1 VQNLDGQHVW
11 GQGIIIRALTHN
23 SVGALARLAAN
34 VVAAAFV
41 LTGRAL
47 VQLRVRRAPEGWR
60 RTVGIL
66 LRSEPTR
73 FALSAFG
80 LRVPSLPGSI
90 EDRIARGLGEFL
102 AHEPD
107 AHFVL
112 DWRQS
117 VTLRRRTS
125 FVDVVALQFAAD
137 GTLQDLNPWLS
148 AAGPVAPSP
157 SIQDRVHAA
166 IIDAYNRTSR
176 LPERERTNHL
186 RDEVCSNVS
195 TEDRGYALRILA
207 AACLSFEPG
216 DTGRPV
222 LRFSPPSFRDRRT
235 LGFGYLSWVAR
246 PVAADGTV
254 DLWVSAHH
262 VGLDGVPLQEC
273 LGRLTGA
280 WGTATLITFPVPG
293 TPPFGPHACHA
304 PGERPVDHLTMF
316 VDLSPVLSLRRD
328 VAQRFRSQTDGDVTL
343 GTLLAWLLTAEKE
356 FAGVRIA
363 STVDVAAS
371 HGYERDVDVVSLR
384 PDDYRTGPG
393 PWDGFAEFSREFNRL
408 IAACRGRMS
417 PVRVG
422 MQTAGLLP
430 AWVHA
435 TLVRS
440 APSSLDDTFG
450 TLCIT
455 IIRDACVF
463 VAPMTDLGLRHGF
476 FAFGSATL
484 PSADGK
490 VVTSVSVKGDVGRIA
505 HYPAVLQRVIARAT
519 VLHAGMERPEYAP
532 L

>member
-1 VQNLDGQHVW
+1 M
-11 GQGIIIRALTHN
+11 THN
-23 SVGALARLAAN
+23 SPGALARLAAN
-34 VVAAAFV
+34 VVAAASV

-80 LRVPSLPGSI
+80 LRVPSLPGST

-102 AHEPD
+102 AREPD

-112 DWRQS
+112 DWRKN
-117 VTLRRRTS
+117 VTLRRRTA
-125 FVDVVALQFAAD
+125 FVDVVTLHLAAD
-137 GTLQDLNPWLS
+137 GTLQDLNPWLA
-148 AAGPVAPSP
+148 AAGPAAPSP
-157 SIQDRVHAA
+157 SIQDRVRAA
-166 IIDAYNRTSR
+166 IIEAYNRTSR
-176 LPERERTNHL
+176 LPERERPHQL
-186 RDEVCSNVS
+186 RDAVLSKIAAG
-195 TEDRGYALRILA
+195 DRGYALRILA
-207 AACLSFEPG
+207 AACLSFERSDPAQ
-216 DTGRPV
+216 PV

-246 PVAADGTV
+246 PIAADGTV
-254 DLWVSAHH
+254 DLWVNAHH
-262 VGLDGVPLQEC
+262 VGLDGVPLQDC
-273 LGRLTGA
+273 LGRLADA
-280 WGTATLITFPVPG
+280 WGTDTPITFPVPG

-304 PGERPVDHLTMF
+304 PGERSVDHLTMF

-328 VAQRFRSQTDGDVTL
+328 VSQRFRSQTGGDVTL

-384 PDDYRTGPG
+384 PADYRTGPG

-408 IAACRGRMS
+408 IAACRARTS

-440 APSSLDDTFG
+440 TPASLDDTFG

-455 IIRDACVF
+455 IIREARVF
-463 VAPMTDLGLRHGF
+463 VAPMTDLGLGHGF
-476 FAFGSATL
+476 FAIGSAAL

-490 VVTSVSVKGDVGRIA
+490 VVTSVSVKGDAGRIA
-505 HYPAVLQRVIARAT
+505 HYPAVLQRVISRAA
-519 VLHAGMERPEYAP
+519 VLHAEMERPEYAP